1 MSVPWSRMES
11 EMIDD
16 IQKDTKL
23 RMGKSIESL
32 VHELAKL
39 RTGRA
44 HPSLMD
50 HIMVSYYGSD
60 VPLSQVANINVEDAR
75 TLTISPWEQTM
86 VAPVEKAIM
95 NSNLGL
101 NPNTAGNLIRV
112 PLPPLTEERRK
123 DMIKIVRQEAENARI
138 AIRNIRRDANSQL
151 KELVKEKLVSEDD
164 ERRGEELVQK
174 LTDQQVKEVDALLEK
189 KEKDLMEV

>member
-1 MSVPWSRMES
+1 MEI
-11 EMIDD
+11 EMIND

-50 HIMVSYYGSD
+50 HVMVPYYGSD

-75 TLTISPWEQTM
+75 TLTISPWEQNM
-86 VAPVEKAIM
+86 VGPVEKAIM
-95 NSNLGL
+95 NSDLGL
-101 NPNTAGNLIRV
+101 NPNTAGNVLRV

-151 KELVKEKLVSEDD
+151 KELVKEKMVSEDD

-174 LTDQQVKEVDALLEK
+174 LTDQHIKEVDSLLEK
-189 KEKDLMEV
+189 KEIDLMEV